1 MSKASKNTTAK
12 ERMLKKIRHAL
23 LHKRENPY
31 PQFEE
36 VSLHKPNEK
45 PLAVLFAEQLTSQAG
60 QFVYCE
66 SEVQLMEN
74 LLALIEE
81 RGLRKIHVWEPS
93 IQAILDK
100 YELPYYPNDEDMM
113 EMEVGITTCEALV
126 ARQGS
131 VMVSS
136 ANAGGRRLTIF
147 PETHVVIAHSRQ
159 LVLDIKD
166 ALAGMQRKYGAI
178 LPSSISFITG
188 PSRTADIEKT
198 LVFGAHGPKALY
210 VFLMDY

>member
-1 MSKASKNTTAK
+1 
-12 ERMLKKIRHAL
+12 
-23 LHKRENPY
+23 
-31 PQFEE
+31 
-36 VSLHKPNEK
+36 
-45 PLAVLFAEQLTSQAG
+45 
-60 QFVYCE
+60 VYCE

-81 RGLRKIHVWEPS
+81 RGLRKIHVWEPA